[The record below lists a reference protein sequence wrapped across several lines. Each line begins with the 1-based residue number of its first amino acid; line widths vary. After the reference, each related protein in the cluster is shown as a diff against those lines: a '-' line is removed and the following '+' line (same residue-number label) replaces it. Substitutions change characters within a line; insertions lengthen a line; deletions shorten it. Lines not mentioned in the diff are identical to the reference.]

1 MRKEA
6 VCISMRKGLSVIMIA
21 VIMTASMLPA
31 YAEDTYID
39 EDASVYYLY
48 TAEITTGLIISSSGT
63 ATATTAVIGE
73 AGLTTKIVIN
83 MYLEKYNSG
92 TWDEI
97 AHWSKTS
104 TSCSAQLSKTKTVS
118 SGNIY
123 RVRTEVR
130 SYAGTKYE
138 DIMRYSHNVQ
148 Y

>member
-1 MRKEA
+1 MP
-6 VCISMRKGLSVIMIA
+6 VIMA
-21 VIMTASMLPA
+21 VIMVMVSVFTA
-31 YAEDTYID
+31 YADDTYIN

-48 TAEITTGLIISSSGT
+48 TAEITTGLSISSSGT
-63 ATATTAVIGE
+63 ATALTSVTGE
-73 AGLTTKIVIN
+73 IGLTTKIEIN

-104 TSCSAQLSKTKTVS
+104 TSCSALLSKVKTVS

-123 RVRTEVR
+123 RVRAEIR
-130 SYAGTKYE
+130 SYAGTKSEY
-138 DIMRYSHNVQ
+138 IMRYSHNVQ

>member
-1 MRKEA
+1 M
-6 VCISMRKGLSVIMIA
+6 A
-21 VIMTASMLPA
+21 VIMVMVSVFTA
-31 YAEDTYID
+31 YADDTYIN

-48 TAEITTGLIISSSGT
+48 TAEITTGLSISSSGT
-63 ATATTAVIGE
+63 ATALTSVTGE
-73 AGLTTKIVIN
+73 IGLTTKIEIN

-104 TSCSAQLSKTKTVS
+104 TSCSALLSKVKTVS

-123 RVRTEVR
+123 RVRAEIR
-130 SYAGTKYE
+130 SYAGTKSEY
-138 DIMRYSHNVQ
+138 IMRYSHNVQ